1 MTETINTLNAE
12 DALSSASLDDLLNTH
27 FTGKVVR
34 KDLTKLIKEG
44 ANVPV
49 YVLEYLLGMHC
60 ASNDEATI
68 QNGLVNVKRILTDN
82 YVRPDEAEKVKS
94 KVRESGT
101 YKVIDKVTVR
111 LNEKRDVYE
120 ALLSNLGV
128 KNAEVSDTYVRQ
140 FEKLLV
146 GGIWCIVT
154 LKYHFE
160 EDQKG
165 SPFTVTELKP
175 IQMPNMDMQALFK
188 ARESFTD
195 EQWIDALIR
204 STGMEPSHFKE
215 RVKLHLLARMIP
227 LVENN
232 YNFCELGPRGT
243 GKSHLFQQVSPYAH
257 LISGGKATV
266 AKMFVENTAKGR
278 RGLVCQYD
286 VVCFDEV
293 SGISFDQKDGVNI
306 MKGYMESGEFSRGK
320 ESIRADGSIV
330 LVGNFDVDVEHQQR
344 VGHLFGP
351 MPPEMRDDTAFMD
364 RIHAF
369 LPGWDVPKINKEL
382 VTNHF
387 GLVSD
392 FLSECWSQLRN
403 QSRVS
408 ELQNRVFFGGALSG
422 RDTNAINKTVS
433 GLLKLLYPSADV
445 PVPDEDLE
453 WAVRIAMEVRRRVK
467 EQQKRVGAAEF
478 RNTHFS
484 YIMGADGVEKFVST
498 PELQSDNSI
507 GGDPLEPGQV
517 WTISPGGGEEN
528 SGLYRIEVNEGP
540 GSGVKVL
547 NKPIPPA
554 FRESIGFAEQNLY
567 ARSLQ
572 LVGDKDPRQ
581 HEFTVQLRA
590 FDAARSGA
598 KLGVASLV
606 ALCTSL
612 LKRSVRGGLIIVGEI
627 NLGGSIEPVHNA
639 VTIAEIAVEK
649 GATSLLMPVACRRQ
663 LVDLSDDMAT
673 KIDIQFYSDARDAL
687 LKAMA
692 E

>member
-1 MTETINTLNAE
+1 MIELDQIDSRT
-12 DALSSASLDDLLNTH
+12 ASVLDGYL
-27 FTGKVVR
+27 VR
-34 KDLTKLIKEG
+34 KDLVRTFSRQFP
-44 ANVPV
+44 VPT
-49 YVLEYLLGMHC
+49 YVVEFMLGRYC
-60 ASNDEATI
+60 ASTDQEEIDEGLEIVQRQLKSRTVRAGEEELFKAKALETGEVKI
-68 QNGLVNVKRILTDN
+68 IDLVTARVDNKGEYVASLPSLRLTDVRISSELVNKHERMLTGGFYAELGVTFD
-82 YVRPDEAEKVKS
+82 VAIAQEAKGRPFGITS
-94 KVRESGT
+94 LREIQLS
-101 YKVIDKVTVR
+101 
-111 LNEKRDVYE
+111 KRDV
-120 ALLSNLGV
+120 L
-128 KNAEVSDTYVRQ
+128 DT
-140 FEKLLV
+140 L
-146 GGIWCIVT
+146 
-154 LKYHFE
+154 
-160 EDQKG
+160 
-165 SPFTVTELKP
+165 
-175 IQMPNMDMQALFK
+175 AK
-188 ARESFTD
+188 AREAFTTEEWKRFLLRSIGIESGELSD
-195 EQWIDALIR
+195 RQRNALLLR
-204 STGMEPSHFKE
+204 MVPFVE
-215 RVKLHLLARMIP
+215 R
-227 LVENN
+227 N
-232 YNFCELGPRGT
+232 YNLVELGPRGT

-369 LPGWDVPKINKEL
+369 LPGWDVPKINKDL

-422 RDTNAINKTVS
+422 RDTNAVNKTVS
-433 GLLKLLYPSADV
+433 GLLKLLYPSSDTA
-445 PVPDEDLE
+445 VPDEDLE

-517 WTISPGGGEEN
+517 WAISPGGGEEN

-540 GSGVKVL
+540 GSGLKVL
-547 NKPIPPA
+547 NKPVPPA

-572 LVGDKDPRQ
+572 FVGDKDPRQ

-590 FDAARSGA
+590 FDAAKSGA

-663 LVDLSDDMAT
+663 LVDLSDDMAI

>member
-1 MTETINTLNAE
+1 MIELDQIDKKAAS
-12 DALSSASLDDLLNTH
+12 ALDGYL
-27 FTGKVVR
+27 VR
-34 KDLTKLIKEG
+34 KDLVRTFSRQFP
-44 ANVPV
+44 VPT
-49 YVLEYLLGMHC
+49 YVVEFMLGRYC
-60 ASNDEATI
+60 ASTDQDEI
-68 QNGLVNVKRILTDN
+68 DEGLEIVQRQLKSRT
-82 YVRPDEAEKVKS
+82 VRAGEEELFKAKALETGEV
-94 KVRESGT
+94 
-101 YKVIDKVTVR
+101 KVIDLVTARVDNKGEYVASLPSLRLTDVR
-111 LNEKRDVYE
+111 ISSELVNQHERMLTGGFYAELGVTFDVAIAQEAKGRPFGITSLREIQLSKRDVLDTLTKSRE
-120 ALLSNLGV
+120 AFTTEEWKCFLLRSIGIESGDLSDRQRNALLLRMV
-128 KNAEVSDTYVRQ
+128 
-140 FEKLLV
+140 
-146 GGIWCIVT
+146 
-154 LKYHFE
+154 
-160 EDQKG
+160 
-165 SPFTVTELKP
+165 PFV
-175 IQMPNMDMQALFK
+175 
-188 ARESFTD
+188 
-195 EQWIDALIR
+195 
-204 STGMEPSHFKE
+204 E
-215 RVKLHLLARMIP
+215 R
-227 LVENN
+227 N
-232 YNFCELGPRGT
+232 YNLVELGPRGT

-369 LPGWDVPKINKEL
+369 LPGWDVPKINKDL

-422 RDTNAINKTVS
+422 RDTNAVNKTVS
-433 GLLKLLYPSADV
+433 GLLKLLYPSSDTQ
-445 PVPDEDLE
+445 VPDEDLE

-540 GSGVKVL
+540 GSGLKVL

-567 ARSLQ
+567 ARSSQ

-590 FDAARSGA
+590 FDAAKSGA

>member
-1 MTETINTLNAE
+1 MIELDQIDKKA
-12 DALSSASLDDLLNTH
+12 ASVLDGYL
-27 FTGKVVR
+27 VR
-34 KDLTKLIKEG
+34 KDLVRTFSRQFP
-44 ANVPV
+44 VPT
-49 YVLEYLLGMHC
+49 YVVEFMLGRYC
-60 ASNDEATI
+60 ASTDQEEIDEGLEIVQRQLKSRTVRAGEEELFKAKALETGEVKI
-68 QNGLVNVKRILTDN
+68 IDLVTARVDNKGEYVASLPSLRLTDVRISSELVNQHERMLTGGFYAELGVTFD
-82 YVRPDEAEKVKS
+82 VAIAQEAKGRPFGITS
-94 KVRESGT
+94 LREIQLS
-101 YKVIDKVTVR
+101 
-111 LNEKRDVYE
+111 KRDVLE
-120 ALLSNLGV
+120 
-128 KNAEVSDTYVRQ
+128 
-140 FEKLLV
+140 
-146 GGIWCIVT
+146 T
-154 LKYHFE
+154 L
-160 EDQKG
+160 
-165 SPFTVTELKP
+165 
-175 IQMPNMDMQALFK
+175 AK
-188 ARESFTD
+188 AREAFTTEEWKCFLLRSIGIESGGLSD
-195 EQWIDALIR
+195 RQRNALLLR
-204 STGMEPSHFKE
+204 MVPFVE
-215 RVKLHLLARMIP
+215 R
-227 LVENN
+227 N
-232 YNFCELGPRGT
+232 YNLVELGPRGT

-369 LPGWDVPKINKEL
+369 LPGWDVPKINKDL

-422 RDTNAINKTVS
+422 RDTNAVNKTVS
-433 GLLKLLYPSADV
+433 GLLKLLYPSSDT

-453 WAVRIAMEVRRRVK
+453 WTVRIAMEVRRRVK

-484 YIMGADGVEKFVST
+484 YIMGTDGVEKFVST

-567 ARSLQ
+567 ARSMQ

-590 FDAARSGA
+590 FDAAKSGA

>member
-1 MTETINTLNAE
+1 MIELDQIDKKA
-12 DALSSASLDDLLNTH
+12 ASVLDGYL
-27 FTGKVVR
+27 VR
-34 KDLTKLIKEG
+34 KDLVRTFSRQFP
-44 ANVPV
+44 VPT
-49 YVLEYLLGMHC
+49 YVVEFMLGRYC
-60 ASNDEATI
+60 ASTDQEEIDEGLEIVQRQLKSRTVRAGEEELFKAKALETGEVKI
-68 QNGLVNVKRILTDN
+68 IDLVTARVDNKGEYVASLPSLRLTDVRISSELVNQHERMLTGGFYAELGVTFD
-82 YVRPDEAEKVKS
+82 VAIAQEAKGRPFGITS
-94 KVRESGT
+94 LREIQLS
-101 YKVIDKVTVR
+101 
-111 LNEKRDVYE
+111 KRDVLE
-120 ALLSNLGV
+120 TLSKARAEFTTEEWKSFLLRSIGIEPTGLSERQKNALLLRMV
-128 KNAEVSDTYVRQ
+128 
-140 FEKLLV
+140 
-146 GGIWCIVT
+146 
-154 LKYHFE
+154 
-160 EDQKG
+160 
-165 SPFTVTELKP
+165 PFV
-175 IQMPNMDMQALFK
+175 
-188 ARESFTD
+188 
-195 EQWIDALIR
+195 
-204 STGMEPSHFKE
+204 E
-215 RVKLHLLARMIP
+215 R
-227 LVENN
+227 N
-232 YNFCELGPRGT
+232 YNLVELGPRGT

-266 AKMFVENTAKGR
+266 AKMFVENTAKAR

-369 LPGWDVPKINKEL
+369 LPGWDVPKINKDL

-422 RDTNAINKTVS
+422 RDTNAVNKTVS
-433 GLLKLLYPSADV
+433 GLLKLLYPSSDT
-445 PVPDEDLE
+445 PVPDEDME

-567 ARSLQ
+567 ARSMQ

-590 FDAARSGA
+590 FDAAKSGA

-687 LKAMA
+687 LKAMV